1 MNECFHIATE
11 KFFRHFGYF
20 PKLPPNI
27 DFDQDAYAALLDK
40 CVEENFDYT
49 IEKYGTVPSKP
60 YWESEIPEIIY
71 D

>member
-1 MNECFHIATE
+1 MNECVHIAIGS
-11 KFFRHFGYF
+11 FLDHFGYF
-20 PKLPPNI
+20 PGLPPTI
-27 DFDQDAYAALLDK
+27 DFNEEEYAALLDK

-49 IEKYGTVPSKP
+49 IEAYGTVPSKP